1 MASKRKYERRFTSR
15 DLKINHGM
23 DPAGTK
29 PSELMMRMTNMF
41 DLSGKVA
48 LVTGG
53 SRGIGKA
60 IALGLAEAGADVV
73 VVSRTLA
80 DLEKTAAEIS
90 RIGRRSLPI
99 AADVGKKDNIDNLV
113 AKTLAEFG
121 QINILV
127 NNAAMFMPRAM
138 LDADEKYWDQYMSV
152 DLKSYF
158 FMCQAVGRSM
168 MKLGAGNI
176 INIASVNG
184 IRPNVNSGVYAICK
198 AGVILMTKALAKEW
212 GPYNIKVNAIA
223 PGVVETDMSKPLREN
238 PERLKQHL
246 QKTALGRIIQPQELV
261 GTAILLASDA
271 ASSITGQII
280 AVDSGESI

>member
-1 MASKRKYERRFTSR
+1 MSK
-15 DLKINHGM
+15 
-23 DPAGTK
+23 TK
-29 PSELMMRMTNMF
+29 MF

-48 LVTGG
+48 LVTGS

-80 DLEKTAAEIS
+80 DVEKTAVEIT
-90 RIGRRSLPI
+90 RLGRHSLPI
-99 AADVGKKDNIDNLV
+99 AADVGKKDNIDKLV
-113 AKTLAEFG
+113 DKTLSEFG

-127 NNAAMFMPRAM
+127 NNASKFVARPMA
-138 LDADEKYWDQYMSV
+138 DADEEYWDQLVSV

-168 MKLGAGNI
+168 IKLGAGNI
-176 INIASVNG
+176 INIASVNAM
-184 IRPNVNSGVYAICK
+184 RPNVNSGVYAICK

-223 PGVVETDMSKPLREN
+223 PGVVETEMSKPLREN

-246 QKTALGRIIQPQELV
+246 QKTPLGRIIQPQELV
-261 GTAILLASDA
+261 GAAILLASDA
-271 ASSITGQII
+271 ASSITGQVI
-280 AVDSGESI
+280 AVDAGESI

>member
-1 MASKRKYERRFTSR
+1 MIKT
-15 DLKINHGM
+15 I
-23 DPAGTK
+23 
-29 PSELMMRMTNMF
+29 MF

-48 LVTGG
+48 LVTGS

-60 IALGLAEAGADVV
+60 IAIGLADAGADVAI
-73 VVSRTLA
+73 VSRTLA
-80 DLEKTAAEIS
+80 DLEKTAADIT

-99 AADVGKKDNIDNLV
+99 AADLGEKDNIDRLV
-113 AKTLAEFG
+113 ARTLAEFG
-121 QINILV
+121 RINILV
-127 NNAAMFMPRAM
+127 NNAAWFMPGPM
-138 LDADEKYWDQYMSV
+138 LDADEKYWDRYISV

-168 MKLGAGNI
+168 IQQGAGNI

-198 AGVILMTKALAKEW
+198 AGVIMMTKALAKEW

-223 PGVVETDMSKPLREN
+223 PGVVETDMSKPLRDN

-246 QKTALGRIIQPQELV
+246 QKIPLGHIIQPGEFV